1 MTKLNM
7 EELTPHET
15 AVLGNLF
22 QQRELLLRIAR
33 QVYDHS
39 NPVDEWESQDTAPPL
54 TVELFP
60 DYEIPERI
68 DCITA
73 SLPVGITSAILQL
86 GQRRI
91 TLYNGAATTVQ
102 TVVNLMGI
110 GMILVR
116 NDRRVLN
123 FTGAPTSG
131 FYIGLSGYCLERE
144 GNR

>member
-1 MTKLNM
+1 MVKLNI
-7 EELTPHET
+7 EELTPHEQ
-15 AVLGNLF
+15 AVLGNLY

-39 NPVDEWESQDTAPPL
+39 NPVDEWESQTTAPPA

-73 SLPVGITSAILQL
+73 SLPVGVTSAVLQL
-86 GQRRI
+86 GQRYL
-91 TLYNGAATTVQ
+91 TLYSGAATTVQ
-102 TVVNLMGI
+102 TIVHLPVT

-116 NDRRVLN
+116 NDRRVLT
-123 FTGAPTSG
+123 FTGALTSG
-131 FYIGLSGYCLERE
+131 FYLGLTGYCLERE